1 MFRLLLVLTKDIVSK
16 GQLSLAFLLNYLGGE
31 AWR

>member
-1 MFRLLLVLTKDIVSK
+1 VFRLLVLTKDIVSK

-31 AWR
+31 T